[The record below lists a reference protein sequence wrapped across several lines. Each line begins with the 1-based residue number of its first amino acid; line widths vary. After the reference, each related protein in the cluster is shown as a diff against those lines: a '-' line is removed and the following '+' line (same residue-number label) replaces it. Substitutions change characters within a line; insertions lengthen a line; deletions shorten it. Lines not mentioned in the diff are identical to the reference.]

1 MSKHFDPTREKFVV
15 VCGMPRCGTR
25 QFTDFM
31 SRHDSVAL
39 QGEISNRVVP
49 IIRKAVEAAD
59 QLYPAGYAADAIA
72 VKRPQTI
79 IQMFG
84 SFSKTMPINV
94 PAAPIQGFKSPSA
107 ELMYRDLNALLL
119 PSFPQVR
126 YFYCIRN
133 PIDCYLS
140 LSSMP
145 WFAMGAN
152 DYIDRYITSISAAS
166 QIARIGAEG
175 RKRVVISTLNLD
187 SFIASKDKAMWLRQR
202 IFAPLKIGP
211 SVEWLAKISRTTE
224 NRNATER
231 VTGTRRDKS
240 MQPEALAI
248 FKAREAD
255 LQKAIE
261 VFNATFKE
269 TLSLKLPQV
278 VEA

>member
-25 QFTDFM
+25 QFADFM
-31 SRHDSVAL
+31 SRHTSVAL
-39 QGEISNRVVP
+39 QGEISNPVVP

-72 VKRPQTI
+72 RKRPHTI

-84 SFSKTMPINV
+84 SFSKTMPIHV
-94 PAAPIQGFKSPSA
+94 PDARIHGFKSPSA
-107 ELMYRDLNALLL
+107 ELMHRDLNKLLL
-119 PSFPQVR
+119 PSFPQIQ

-145 WFAMGAN
+145 WFAMDAK

-166 QIARIGAEG
+166 QIAKISSEG
-175 RKRVVISTLNLD
+175 RRRVVISTLNLD
-187 SFIASKDKAMWLRQR
+187 SFIATKDKAMWLRQR
-202 IFAPLKIGP
+202 VFAPLKIAP
-211 SVEWLAKISRTTE
+211 SVEWLAKITETTE

-231 VTGTRRDKS
+231 VTGTRRGKS
-240 MQPEALAI
+240 IKPEALAV
-248 FKAREAD
+248 FREHEAK
-255 LQKAIE
+255 LQQAVD

-269 TLSLKLPQV
+269 TLSLQLPQV
-278 VEA
+278 AEA